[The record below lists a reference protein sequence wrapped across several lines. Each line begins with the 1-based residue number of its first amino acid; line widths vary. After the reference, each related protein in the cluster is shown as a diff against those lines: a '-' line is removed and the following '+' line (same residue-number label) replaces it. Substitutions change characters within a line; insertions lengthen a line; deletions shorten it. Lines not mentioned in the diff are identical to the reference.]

1 MDSDDEVPLIA
12 LTGSLIFAL
21 ASAQSVSLSVYPGS
35 VPPGGTATLTLTYTD
50 ASPTV
55 NVAAI
60 QWQLELPPGLSAAVP
75 VAAGEAVAA
84 NKVISYN
91 AANGY
96 TILAG
101 TGTPLNATPM
111 ASGILAIIAVTAALN
126 GGSGVMKIGF
136 GSDLPLLGA
145 DANGNGVPVSGGS
158 VTLVVLSRFRRT
170 PAAALPQV
178 PHEP

>member
-1 MDSDDEVPLIA
+1 MIA
-12 LTGSLIFAL
+12 LIGSLVFAL
-21 ASAQSVSLSVYPGS
+21 ASAQSVSLSVYPAS
-35 VPPGGTATLTLTYTD
+35 VPPGGTATLPLTYND
-50 ASPTV
+50 ASPTA

-60 QWQLELPPGLSAAVP
+60 EWQLALPSTLSAAVP

-101 TGTPLNATPM
+101 TGTPLNTTPM
-111 ASGILAIIAVTAALN
+111 ASGVLATIEVKAALN
-126 GGSGVMKIGF
+126 GGSGVMNIRF

-170 PAAALPQV
+170 PAASLQKI